1 MKKVLVVYSKSFK
14 LKKILPD
21 IFTNVNKM
29 FVDYF
34 CFPSESTYSTCNG
47 YLELIDGFDKNFKE
61 WVSQGFKYEII
72 KVKSSLELEDI
83 LDFLSDESYKAYKT
97 YVHGVLSSILIVPIE
112 EEIIQKIKNYIE

>member
-1 MKKVLVVYSKSFK
+1 
-14 LKKILPD
+14 
-21 IFTNVNKM
+21 M

-34 CFPSESTYSTCNG
+34 CFPSESIYSTCNG

-61 WVSQGFKYEII
+61 WVSQGFKYKVI

-97 YVHGVLSSILIVPIE
+97 YAHGVLSSILIVPIE